1 MNALMFCNIL
11 VAMAPLKCDMDLKE
25 NTIYIHEKPHFQ
37 RVQLIDL
44 FQKDG
49 NLLTKRTMKM
59 QLILS
64 FSQISTRKLFLTGKK
79 VLL

>member
-25 NTIYIHEKPHFQ
+25 NTIYIHEKSHFQ

-49 NLLTKRTMKM
+49 NLLTKRTTKM

>member
-1 MNALMFCNIL
+1 
-11 VAMAPLKCDMDLKE
+11 MAQLKCDMDLKE
-25 NTIYIHEKPHFQ
+25 NTIYIHEKFHFQ

-49 NLLTKRTMKM
+49 NLFTKRTTKM